1 MALLDVSRKGTAWT
15 PLVPT
20 EIVRVL
26 IANGT
31 IVRDGT
37 PGSIGNGRFRL
48 ARKVWKFLNVPLGH
62 YPLSLVTAQCYACHR
77 KEIRSNAKSA
87 RVLFDKRGR

>member
-1 MALLDVSRKGTAWT
+1 MAPDSFLFGNPDGDVPMALLDVSRKGTAWT

-48 ARKVWKFLNVPLGH
+48 ARRF
-62 YPLSLVTAQCYACHR
+62 
-77 KEIRSNAKSA
+77 
-87 RVLFDKRGR
+87 